1 MDAES
6 SVPDVQ
12 QLTKLA
18 AMADQFSIN
27 NKDYI
32 KMLGPVEQSCL
43 WKTTILKGTPYN
55 KFLSPPVDQCLSYG
69 MPLQAHH
76 PPTAVV
82 CYTWDGPIPASKL
95 TLRCDE
101 CSINYRY
108 EQYGDSK
115 NGYRYYPTPRPLT
128 HSSQASYIDKTFC
141 THMGAAA

>member
-43 WKTTILKGTPYN
+43 WKTTILKGTPYS
-55 KFLSPPVDQCLSYG
+55 KFLSPPVDQCLSCG
-69 MPLQAHH
+69 MPLQAKLRSRVDDN
-76 PPTAVV
+76 PEPTTFSSDINA
-82 CYTWDGPIPASKL
+82 L
-95 TLRCDE
+95 TNLCTVHIMMQFIHQRR
-101 CSINYRY
+101 IRW
-108 EQYGDSK
+108 
-115 NGYRYYPTPRPLT
+115 PL
-128 HSSQASYIDKTFC
+128 
-141 THMGAAA
+141 